1 MGERMS
7 GLVAIRLHGP
17 LADKYG
23 GEHHFA
29 IRSPREAIDALDCNY
44 PGFRRDF
51 LSHPM
56 YGLIVDGDWRDEQ
69 NTFDVANSP
78 VSREMDIAPMVEG
91 RLQAA
96 IVPIL
101 GMIGITGVTATVL
114 ASVIS
119 IGLLLGVSMLLTP
132 KAKKKTTEDA
142 PTSQDNYMF
151 NGPENITEQGVPV
164 PLVYGQ
170 CFVGSVVVSAGFEV
184 AEGIGGGGW
193 DWSWS
198 RATAFSVEDRAEPTV
213 LDVAAAR
220 AFLAEADQ
228 PKPAPVPAGRT
239 WPPYSP
245 GNA

>member
-1 MGERMS
+1 MS
-7 GLVAIRLHGP
+7 GIVAIRLHGP

-56 YGLIVDGDWRDEQ
+56 YGLIVDGDWRNEG
-69 NTFDVANSP
+69 NTPDVANSP

-101 GMIGITGVTATVL
+101 GIIGITGVAATVL

-119 IGLLLGVSMLLTP
+119 IGLLIGMSLLLTP
-132 KAKKKTTEDA
+132 KPKKKTTEDA

-151 NGPENITEQGVPV
+151 SGPENTVAQGVAV
-164 PLVYGQ
+164 PLIYGR

-184 AEGIGGGGW
+184 AEGIGSSGYN
-193 DWSWS
+193 WSWS
-198 RATAFSVEDRAEPTV
+198 RATAFSVEDRAEPTL

-220 AFLAEADQ
+220 AFVAEAEE
-228 PKPAPVPAGRT
+228 PPPPTPPPPGRT